1 MHVEQL
7 WRYPFKSAQGAPAPT
22 IELGSGG
29 VVGDR
34 RWALIDANGKL
45 CSAKRYSK
53 LLTATGRDD
62 GALTLDDGRVLAD
75 DVAFSDWLG
84 HSVSR
89 REHGDGD
96 GEQVAYEMTFEPP
109 NDDAE
114 YFEIPAPAGRF
125 VDLADVHIVAS
136 STLAHLAATYPAL
149 DWNVRRF
156 RPNVVVDGGAGA
168 EPFVE
173 ASWVGHELEI
183 GGARLRVD
191 METVRCAMPLRAQPG
206 GLERQAEMFGVMDAV
221 HYNHVGVYCT
231 VIQPGTVAVGDP
243 ALCVV

>member
-1 MHVEQL
+1 VEVGAL
-7 WRYPFKSAQGAPAPT
+7 WRYPVKSAQGAVART
-22 IELGSGG
+22 LEVALGG

-53 LLTATGRDD
+53 MLQATGVDD
-62 GALTLDDGRVLAD
+62 GSLLLDDGTVLTD
-75 DVAFSDWLG
+75 DDAFSSWLG
-84 HSVSR
+84 HPVERHENTASTT
-89 REHGDGD
+89 
-96 GEQVAYEMTFEPP
+96 VAYEMTFEPP

-114 YFEIPAPAGRF
+114 YYEIPAPAGRF
-125 VDLADVHIVAS
+125 VDLADVHIVAA
-136 STLAHLAATYPAL
+136 STLEHLAATFPAL
-149 DWNVRRF
+149 DWDVRRF
-156 RPNVVVDGGAGA
+156 RPNIVVDTDALT

-173 ASWVGHELEI
+173 KSWVGRELAV

-206 GLERQAEMFGVMDAV
+206 GLERQAEMYGAMDSA

-231 VIQPGTVAVGDP
+231 VLEPGPITVGDP
-243 ALCVV
+243 VSIV